1 MAYNNF
7 SFVYAVL
14 RVNDLGSVMSKTARA
29 PNKQSDKLDRAQR
42 ATSAKASNLIETDP
56 GFEFGFPD

>member
-42 ATSAKASNLIETDP
+42 ATSAKASTSTESDL
-56 GFEFGFPD
+56 G